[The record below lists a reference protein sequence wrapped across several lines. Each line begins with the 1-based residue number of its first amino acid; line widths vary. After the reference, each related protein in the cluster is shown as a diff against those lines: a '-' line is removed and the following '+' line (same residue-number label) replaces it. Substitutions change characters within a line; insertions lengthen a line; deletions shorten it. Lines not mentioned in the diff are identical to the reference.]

1 MTPYSHGWT
10 LTALVG
16 MVDPS
21 VGFLLPI
28 KKQVASLRHV
38 LGETF
43 PPSFLFSSAVERTTV
58 NRLVP
63 GSIPGRGV
71 GCKPYIQTCINTYS

>member
-43 PPSFLFSSAVERTTV
+43 PL
-58 NRLVP
+58 
-63 GSIPGRGV
+63 IPL
-71 GCKPYIQTCINTYS
+71 